1 MIKQVLFDL
10 DGTLLPMNN
19 EEFAKTY
26 FHYLGSHVKEV
37 MEPKV
42 VIEQLLTATTLM
54 VKDKDSSLT
63 NEEVFMKHFTAGLG
77 AQADR
82 VVARIMDFYENA
94 FWQLRKVTRPAVAA
108 RQAVEIVLQRGGVAV
123 IATNPIFPRLA
134 TQQRLVWAGLESYA
148 FPLVTVYENS
158 HFCKPNPDYYQEI
171 IDRMGW
177 RAEECLMVGN
187 DVEEDLIAGCL
198 GIKTCLVTDD
208 LINDKQLAVQAD
220 YVTTRQEL
228 PLLLE
233 RIL

>member
-19 EEFAKTY
+19 EEFAKSY

-42 VIEQLLTATTLM
+42 VIEQLLAATARM
-54 VKDKDSSLT
+54 IKDRDSSLT
-63 NEEVFMKHFTAGLG
+63 NEAVFMKHFTAGLG
-77 AQADR
+77 AQAEH
-82 VVARIMDFYENA
+82 VVARIMDFYANH
-94 FWQLRKVTRPAVAA
+94 FWQLRKVTRLAPEA
-108 RQAVEIVLQRGGVAV
+108 RQAIEIVLQKGGAAV

-134 TQQRLVWAGLESYA
+134 TQQRLAWAGLESFS

-158 HFCKPNPDYYQEI
+158 HFCKPNPDYYREI
-171 IDRMGW
+171 LDRMGW

-187 DVEEDLIAGCL
+187 DVEEDLVAENV

-208 LINDKQLAVQAD
+208 LINGKNLALQAD
-220 YVTTRQEL
+220 YVTTRQAL
-228 PLLLE
+228 PTLLAK
-233 RIL
+233 II